1 MEQFYHEVAEIEAE
15 AKVFI
20 NQSFKKLRSA
30 EGAFDML
37 LRFRNIRSRE
47 AINTEMMKK
56 FTDIL
61 TQYNREVDF
70 VLELFQRQRAFPPL
84 YKNNPPASGAIAW
97 SRFLFKQIKA
107 PMLKFLNV
115 SILMNSDQGKEVNNQ
130 PQFNNSLKIS

>member
-1 MEQFYHEVAEIEAE
+1 MEQFYHEVSEIEAE

-37 LRFRNIRSRE
+37 VRFRNIRSRE

-56 FTDIL
+56 FSDIL

-70 VLELFQRQRAFPPL
+70 VLELFEKQKKTPPL
-84 YKNNPPASGAIAW
+84 YKNNPPSSGAIAW

-115 SILMNSDQGKEVNNQ
+115 SILMNSEQGKEVFGTQN
-130 PQFNNSLKIS
+130 FTRFL

>member
-1 MEQFYHEVAEIEAE
+1 MEQFYHEVAEIESE

-37 LRFRNIRSRE
+37 VRFRNIRSRE
-47 AINTEMMKK
+47 AINSEMMKK

-70 VLELFQRQRAFPPL
+70 IADIFNKNKDKPPL
-84 YKNNPPASGAIAW
+84 YKNNPPESGAIAW
-97 SRFLFKQIKA
+97 ARFLFKFIKA
-107 PMLKFLNV
+107 PILKFLNV
-115 SILMNSDQGKEVNNQ
+115 ELLINSEQGKEVTH
-130 PQFNNSLKIS
+130 L